1 MNQLTTLSEEAKDAF
16 KQMMGEIFVSDV
28 ISRIE
33 KMEKTV
39 ESTKSAMESELLNVI
54 SRIEKMEKTIESTK
68 SAMESELSKIGKNI
82 RNGILIYV
90 KTNLTTMKRSK
101 IKDYF
106 YDDMP
111 IFLKLINLN
120 IEKTDL
126 DKIWGTAKIRASKL
140 GLIVSYKIFLKEL
153 IFELNSLFSKDEIKN
168 Q

>member
-90 KTNLTTMKRSK
+90 KTNLTTMKRS
-101 IKDYF
+101 
-106 YDDMP
+106 
-111 IFLKLINLN
+111 LLSNC
-120 IEKTDL
+120 
-126 DKIWGTAKIRASKL
+126 
-140 GLIVSYKIFLKEL
+140 
-153 IFELNSLFSKDEIKN
+153 
-168 Q
+168 